1 MPPHKVVDRIKIIQ
15 SISNLLESIHPPF
28 NIHAGDFNMITNL
41 GEKKGGIR
49 KLDRDLEAFL
59 STIESLSLVDIPTI

>member
-1 MPPHKVVDRIKIIQ
+1 
-15 SISNLLESIHPPF
+15 
-28 NIHAGDFNMITNL
+28 MITNL